1 MNSQEKLGNLNIKEK
16 YVTQV
21 DSEGYLLVN
30 SFATQELKRQSK
42 NIASLLD
49 GEEGTS
55 PEYNLGEGLRY
66 KGSSGNY
73 SDMKIHIDD
82 LETFIERVRSHYGN

>member
-1 MNSQEKLGNLNIKEK
+1 MNAQENFNNISNLKEK
-16 YVTQV
+16 YLSKV
-21 DSEGYLLVN
+21 DSEGYLSVA
-30 SFATQELKRQSK
+30 SFAVAELGRQSK
-42 NIASLLD
+42 SVASLLD

-66 KGSSGNY
+66 KGASGNY

-82 LETFIERVRSHYGN
+82 LENFIERVKNHYK

>member
-1 MNSQEKLGNLNIKEK
+1 MEKPEKFNVSLNLKEK
-16 YVTQV
+16 YGSKI
-21 DSEGYLLVN
+21 DSEGYISVGT
-30 SFATQELKRQSK
+30 FANQELGRQAK

-55 PEYNLGEGLRY
+55 PEYNLGSELRF

-73 SDMKIHIDD
+73 ADMKIHIDD
-82 LETFIERVRSHYGN
+82 LEAFIKRAKNHYQ

>member
-1 MNSQEKLGNLNIKEK
+1 MEKPEEFNVPLNLKEK
-16 YVTQV
+16 YVSKI
-21 DSEGYLLVN
+21 DSEGYISVS
-30 SFATQELKRQSK
+30 SFANKELGRQAK

-55 PEYNLGEGLRY
+55 PEYNLGNGLRY

-73 SDMKIHIDD
+73 ADMKIHIDD
-82 LETFIERVRSHYGN
+82 LETFIERAENHYQ